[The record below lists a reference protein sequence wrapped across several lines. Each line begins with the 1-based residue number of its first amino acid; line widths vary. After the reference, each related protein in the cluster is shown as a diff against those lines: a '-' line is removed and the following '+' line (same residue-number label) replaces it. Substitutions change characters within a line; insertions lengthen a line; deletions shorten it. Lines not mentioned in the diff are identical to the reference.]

1 MDDFLAIGLYLPIK
15 DDKGARPAFDEAGDA
30 RERECVAHQRL
41 DGIEIKVDERA
52 SGKTRRFVD
61 GTFAALER
69 FQGKPSVEADAE
81 EDAFQKI
88 VARTVTALREVESG
102 KIIDDDKKRAE
113 FFSTHVRR
121 VDFIPILSTIQH
133 GLELSDRK
141 KKSWSSLFA

>member
-1 MDDFLAIGLYLPIK
+1 MDGFLAIGLYLPVK
-15 DDKGARPAFDEAGDA
+15 DAAGARPAFDEAGDA
-30 RERECVAHQRL
+30 RERECIPYSRL
-41 DGIEIKVDERA
+41 DGIEVKVDERA

-69 FQGKPSVEADAE
+69 FQGKPTVEADAE

-88 VARTVTALREVESG
+88 VSRTVVSLREVENG
-102 KIIDDDKKRAE
+102 KVIEDEKKRAE
-113 FFSTHVRR
+113 FFASHIRR

-133 GLELSDRK
+133 GLELSGGK